1 MSYIGK
7 TPTAVPL
14 TSSDITNGIITTAKI
29 ADDAI
34 SAAKLAAGVGG
45 KILQVVIAKETATR
59 STTSSSF
66 ADTVGLSVAITPAS
80 SSNKILW
87 SFHCYGGNSNAY
99 GKMKIVYGD
108 GSELN
113 TQAIGDARGNRI
125 RDTIGGIY
133 AGNDVGKHWSAQGLD
148 SPNTSSAITYKLQW
162 LTPNGALYL
171 NRRNYDA
178 DDSTSDTGHSSLT
191 LMEISA

>member
-1 MSYIGK
+1 M
-7 TPTAVPL
+7 AL
-14 TSSDITNGIITTAKI
+14 TKINNNTLSGITG
-29 ADDAI
+29 
-34 SAAKLAAGVGG
+34 LPAGVGG

-66 ADTVGLSVAITPAS
+66 ADTVGMSVAITPAS

-133 AGNDVGKHWSAQGLD
+133 AGNDIGKHWSAQGLD

-162 LTPNGALYL
+162 LTPNGTLYL
-171 NRRNYDA
+171 NRRNYDD
-178 DDSTSDTGHSSLT
+178 DDSTQDTGHSSLT